1 VSIQARP
8 QDYAKALYDLAF
20 DSWNQQLAGVQ
31 KALKSDPSLRETVN
45 DPAGS
50 TQQKLDAMGQAL
62 LTGLSGQVRS
72 FLGTLIESGHLEQL
86 DAIVHEF
93 DRLVCRREEHT
104 VAVVTTA
111 VPLIDAEREALRAK
125 LVERFGP
132 DLEFQYEVDDALIG
146 GVHLRVGDKVID
158 GSVAGQLAALRD
170 QLAA

>member
-1 VSIQARP
+1 MSIQARP

-20 DSWNQQLAGVQ
+20 DSWNQQLVGVQ
-31 KALKSDPSLRETVN
+31 KALKLDASLRDTVN
-45 DPAGS
+45 DPAGT
-50 TQQKLDAMGQAL
+50 TQQKLDAMSQSLPGG
-62 LTGLSGQVRS
+62 LTGQVRS

-93 DRLVCRREEHT
+93 DRLVHRREEHT

-111 VPLIDAEREALRAK
+111 VPLTDAERETLRAK
-125 LVERFGP
+125 LAERFGP

-146 GVHLRVGDKVID
+146 GVHLRVGDQVID
-158 GSVAGQLAALRD
+158 GTVAGKLAALRD